1 MRNKLL
7 YISAVSL
14 LAAPGLFAQTD
25 SSRYKVTVVGQAP
38 ADLPRA
44 REAAV
49 EDALRQAVEA
59 GAGVLIASETKVE
72 NFQLIKDVIYT
83 KSAGLVETY
92 KVLRE
97 NPNQQGLY
105 AVRIEAIVSRGTL
118 NTQLEAWKTLIRRKG
133 WPRLMVVGSVDKRPF
148 DMLLTA
154 RVQGLMERRG
164 LTVVDW
170 TVLNENQRRAAE
182 RAAISDGDLVKAA
195 LISQEIGADYLV
207 IAGIDGTE
215 LPAEKTFGVKLY
227 PADATGMFKVV
238 AADTARVIASE
249 VLSRQSKA
257 QSAREAIRDVTNTV
271 LEQTFEEAIKRV
283 AVHWLEDVD
292 PRGGQQ
298 IQLVL
303 HKFPFDRMNHLL
315 LNLRQAG
322 GARETVVD
330 STDAKGRSQVRLITN
345 QAALNIAAVL
355 LKIDPGIRIT
365 KSSKYSIEVEAITEE
380 WTPLSAPIEKLRDS
394 WAPPAQE
401 TTSGRIEEAGEVEEL
416 EGDGSSVPGD
426 VSTTVIK
433 PPPRPSKV
441 ERASIAVM
449 EFQVMGKIPTGG
461 KDAGRILSDAMIS
474 EIDSARFDIYERSQL
489 KSLLQEKGFQES
501 VLIGSP
507 SRAAQFGKLAGV
519 RYVVLG
525 SLGRLGSQ
533 YHLSSR
539 VVDCQSGKITDRGW
553 VSFMSINDW
562 PAKIPELV
570 NLVGLR
576 RGSGGGG
583 GSGKR
588 FLTGNDL
595 IDSVNWAADF
605 TVEVGTVGDRQT
617 YIEGEGIRFTVKV
630 SRNCFVTL
638 ITVDSKGSMTLLLP
652 NAWQRRAFVRRGE
665 VMVIPSSEAGFRFPI
680 KPPHGE
686 TLVKAIATLKPLRLS
701 GVNPERIEEQKFA
714 VMLPNTKGI
723 GLEGDPERVIPPGA
737 GLNEWLQPTEWST
750 AELVVITQAK
760 DEFP

>member
-1 MRNKLL
+1 M
-7 YISAVSL
+7 
-14 LAAPGLFAQTD
+14 
-25 SSRYKVTVVGQAP
+25 
-38 ADLPRA
+38 
-44 REAAV
+44 
-49 EDALRQAVEA
+49 EA

-92 KVLRE
+92 KILQE

-105 AVRIEAIVSRGTL
+105 TVRIEAIVSRGTI
-118 NTQLEAWKTLIRRKG
+118 NTQIEAWKTLIQRKG

-170 TVLNENQRRAAE
+170 TVLNENNRRAAE

-195 LISQEIGADYLV
+195 LVGQEIGADYLV

-215 LPAEKTFGVKLY
+215 VPPEKTFGVKLY

-249 VLSRQSKA
+249 VLSRQAKA
-257 QSAREAIRDVTNTV
+257 QSAREAIREVTNTV

-365 KSSKYSIEVEAITEE
+365 KSSKYSIEVEAITED
-380 WTPLSAPIEKLRDS
+380 WTPLSKPIEKLRDS

-401 TTSGRIEEAGEVEEL
+401 TTSERIDESGEVEEL
-416 EGDGSSVPGD
+416 EGRGDSTVSKEPGPVPVVPGGR
-426 VSTTVIK
+426 
-433 PPPRPSKV
+433 PPKV
-441 ERASIAVM
+441 EKASIAVM
-449 EFQVMGKIPTGG
+449 EFEVLGEIPAGG
-461 KDAGRILSDAMIS
+461 KDAGSILSEAMIS

-501 VLIGSP
+501 TLVSSP
-507 SRAAQFGKLAGV
+507 ARAAQFGKLAGV

-525 SLGRLGSQ
+525 SLSYLAGQ
-533 YHLSSR
+533 YTLNAR
-539 VVDCQSGKITDRGW
+539 RVDCQSGKVQDRGW
-553 VSFMSINDW
+553 VVFRSFGEW
-562 PAKIPELV
+562 PDKVPELV

-576 RGSGGGG
+576 GDEPCGGH
-583 GSGKR
+583 R
-588 FLTGNDL
+588 NDL
-595 IDSVNWAADF
+595 INAVNSAANF
-605 TVEVGTVGDRQT
+605 TVEVGTVGDRHT
-617 YIEGEGIRFTVKV
+617 YLEGEEIRFAVKV
-630 SRNCFVTL
+630 SRDCFVTL
-638 ITVDSKGSMTLLLP
+638 ITVDSEGSMTLLLP
-652 NAWQRRAFVRRGE
+652 NAWQRRAFVRQGE
-665 VMVIPSSEAGFRFPI
+665 VVRIPSAAAGFSFPI

-701 GVNPERIEEQKFA
+701 GVTTKKIEEQKFA
-714 VMLPNTKGI
+714 VILPNTKGI

-750 AELVVITQAK
+750 AELVVITRAK